1 MPTIFISYRRD
12 DSSGYAG
19 RLHEALERR
28 FGADAVFRDVDTL
41 VAGQDFVAAIDQ
53 GLRAC
58 RVALVVIGREWLAS
72 QGGASRLDSP
82 DDYVRIEV
90 AGALARPD
98 VLVVPVLVEGAGM
111 PPRGALPEDLQALS
125 RRQALSL
132 RDETWDADVER
143 LIRVVAPRIGSPGV
157 LTEGPPAVAQ
167 GRRWVWGVGIAAALF
182 AAALLSQIVP
192 RESGVPDGAGVQ
204 NGPGDPAAPGLGDA
218 QPGGASATVPGAG
231 GQASAGAGEAGA
243 GTTLRAPVASVAF
256 GDVVYTLRGLS
267 LVEGDP
273 NPHLRIEML
282 LSNEG
287 RSPVNFWD
295 QTFRLVVDGVARAPE
310 SGLNEVV
317 GGYAQQEGTLDFAL
331 PGAASEATLRFVTGD
346 QTAEVPLDLTA
357 AGGPVATV
365 TAAPAEPVLGTELPL
380 MLLDRADRSYLLTSL
395 TRQHFVN
402 VTRLAATVRLDNRA
416 RNTSYFGDGALRL
429 VVDGQ
434 PSAPFRS
441 AGRGVP
447 GNSAA
452 AVEFVFDA
460 PPSVRDVRLR
470 LIDGE
475 ESRDVA
481 LTLP

>member
-1 MPTIFISYRRD
+1 MPAIFISYRRD

-28 FGADAVFRDVDTL
+28 FGTDAVFRDVDTL

-72 QGGASRLDSP
+72 QGGASRLELP

-90 AGALARPD
+90 AGALARRD

-132 RDETWDADVER
+132 RDETWDGDVER

-157 LTEGPPAVAQ
+157 PAEGPPAVAQ

-192 RESGVPDGAGVQ
+192 RESAAPALPGSDDTQPDSGAPTAPPAPAVDGA
-204 NGPGDPAAPGLGDA
+204 A
-218 QPGGASATVPGAG
+218 GGASG
-231 GQASAGAGEAGA
+231 S
-243 GTTLRAPVASVAF
+243 GTTLRVPEASVAF
-256 GDVVYTLRGLS
+256 GNLVYTLRGLS

-273 NPHLRIEML
+273 NPHLRVEVL

-287 RSPVNFWD
+287 RTPVNFWD
-295 QTFRLVVDGVARAPE
+295 QTFRLVVDGVARQPE

-317 GGYAQQEGTLDFAL
+317 GGYAQQEGTIDFGL
-331 PGAASEATLRFVTGD
+331 PPGASEATLRFVTGD
-346 QTAEVPLDLTA
+346 QTADVPLDLTA
-357 AGGPVATV
+357 VGGPTATV
-365 TAAPAEPVLGTELPL
+365 TTAQAEPVLGTELPL
-380 MLLDRADRSYLLTSL
+380 MLLDRADRAYLLTGL
-395 TRQHFVN
+395 TRQRFVN
-402 VTRLAATVRLDNRA
+402 VTRLAVTIRQDNRTSV
-416 RNTSYFGDGALRL
+416 TSYFGDGAVRL

-434 PSAPFRS
+434 AGAPFRS
-441 AGRGVP
+441 AARTVP
-447 GNSAA
+447 GNTAA

-460 PPSVRDVRLR
+460 PPDIREVRLR

-475 ESRDVA
+475 ESRDVD